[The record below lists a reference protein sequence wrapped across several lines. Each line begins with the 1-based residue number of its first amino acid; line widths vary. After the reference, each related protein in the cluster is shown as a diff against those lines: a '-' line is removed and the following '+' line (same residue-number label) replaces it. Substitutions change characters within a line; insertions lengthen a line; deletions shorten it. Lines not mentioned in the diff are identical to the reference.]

1 MPPTRYIEAHPR
13 SSEEISRLAD
23 HPDVL
28 EVAERIGV
36 KNVVH
41 FTTTRGALGVL
52 AAGAVK
58 SRHRLPKDRYLEHVY
73 QPNSEF
79 RKDKAWLDYVN
90 LSIERIN
97 DWMFG
102 ASARWHV
109 ADGNPWVVLSFVPN
123 ILAHPG
129 VVFTTTN
136 NIYPACIRAE
146 GLTGFSMMYADT
158 VRGRYNEL
166 HDRVGKMTAWPT
178 DRQAEVLYPGEL
190 SCTHLQGIDVQTEEA
205 MDSIHGI
212 LGGLN
217 LNVPVRHEPE
227 VFK

>member
-1 MPPTRYIEAHPR
+1 MPPTSYSEARPR
-13 SSEEISRLAD
+13 SSEEISQLTD

-28 EVAERIGV
+28 EASRRIGV

-52 AAGAVK
+52 AAGVVK
-58 SRHRLPKDRYLEHVY
+58 SRRRLPEDRYLEYVY
-73 QPNSEF
+73 RPNSEI
-79 RKDKAWLDYVN
+79 RKDTAWLDYVN

-97 DWMFG
+97 DWMFD
-102 ASARWHV
+102 ASTRWHV
-109 ADGNPWVVLSFVPN
+109 TDDNPWVVLSFVPE

-136 NIYPACIRAE
+136 NIYPACMRAE
-146 GLTGFSMMYADT
+146 GLAGFSLMYADI
-158 VRGRYNEL
+158 VRGRYGKA
-166 HDRVGKMTAWPT
+166 HDRADKQPAWPT

-190 SCTHLQGIDVQTEEA
+190 SRAHLQRIDVQMEDSI
-205 MDSIHGI
+205 DSIHGM
-212 LGGLN
+212 LAGLN
-217 LNVPVRHEPE
+217 LSVPVRYAPE